1 MGKKLII
8 IGADFSNN
16 ALPAQNVHTVGELLT
31 YKGFIQVVSGTSLS
45 QESRPDGAWRCAIL
59 PLQPNMYI
67 ENATAV
73 SSEGNASSS
82 VPTKVPPIAFLSS
95 GSLSGFIQGS
105 QIFVP
110 SGLSPTQG
118 GYFAK
123 FTGMLNPP
131 SGATHVVINTNL
143 DQGGSDTAII
153 SWD

>member
-16 ALPAQNVHTVGELLT
+16 AIPPQNVHTGAELLT
-31 YKGFIQVVSGTSLS
+31 YKGFIQVVNVTSLS
-45 QESRPDGAWRCAIL
+45 QESRPTGAWRCAIL
-59 PLQPNMYI
+59 PLHPNMYI
-67 ENATAV
+67 ENATSV
-73 SSEGNASSS
+73 SSEGNASSQ
-82 VPTKVPPIAFLSS
+82 VPTKIPPIAFLSS

-110 SGLSPTQG
+110 SGSKTG
-118 GYFAK
+118 FFAK
-123 FTGMLNPP
+123 FEGVLAPP
-131 SGATHVVINTNL
+131 TGATHVVINTNL